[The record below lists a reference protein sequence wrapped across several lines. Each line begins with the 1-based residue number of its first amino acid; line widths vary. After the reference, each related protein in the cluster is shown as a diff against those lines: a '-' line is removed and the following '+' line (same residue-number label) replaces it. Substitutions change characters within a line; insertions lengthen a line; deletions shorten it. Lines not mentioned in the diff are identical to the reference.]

1 MEGMRLAS
9 VTTTKKKTT
18 TNYASMTPDQIAAK
32 AQELANKQ
40 AQAYATSINAARDDT
55 IAEYN
60 VNKKDANKAAANTGT
75 ALRREY
81 DSYVNP
87 YGVQG
92 EKRAEYGFGNT
103 GYGEVLNANAWS
115 DYLSQRGSNLNNLRN
130 QLDEYNRGIAQAKR
144 DAKAQIADK
153 QAALYDKEYEAM
165 MEARQLQ
172 IEEEQRQW
180 EREQAALAE
189 KRAQEAHEMQMK
201 LYQKQLKSSGSSGG
215 SGGYTSGSGDQT
227 RSDAVVTS
235 SLTPDPRASAEAIA
249 RTAANHIAEAKTA
262 DKKKALRA
270 AIAYAWQS
278 GVDLSRNAT
287 FLKLTGM
294 DANTLAEQVKAI
306 GVNVDTESVANNRDS
321 ATNKGSTNYQNSLG
335 FNSAD
340 PRYWV

>member
-60 VNKKDANKAAANTGT
+60 VNKKDANKNAANTGT

-165 MEARQLQ
+165 MQARQLQ

-189 KRAQEAHEMQMK
+189 KRAQEAHDMQMK
-201 LYQKQLKSSGSSGG
+201 LYQKQLKSSGSG
-215 SGGYTSGSGDQT
+215 SESSGSGPNNKTPKFSTNLMRTKNHIVNMYKKDGKSALEYLDRLLT
-227 RSDAVVTS
+227 EGHVTNEYYQYVLS
-235 SLTPDPRASAEAIA
+235 ELDGVKEGYNANPSTPDPYYNA
-249 RTAANHIAEAKTA
+249 
-262 DKKKALRA
+262 
-270 AIAYAWQS
+270 QS
-278 GVDLSRNAT
+278 GY
-287 FLKLTGM
+287 
-294 DANTLAEQVKAI
+294 
-306 GVNVDTESVANNRDS
+306 GVYR
-321 ATNKGSTNYQNSLG
+321 G
-335 FNSAD
+335 
-340 PRYWV
+340 

>member
-1 MEGMRLAS
+1 MAS

-18 TNYASMTPDQIAAK
+18 TNYASMTPDQIAAR

-40 AQAYATSINAARDDT
+40 AQAYATQINAARDET
-55 IAEYN
+55 IDEYN

-92 EKRAEYGFGNT
+92 EKRAEYGFGGT

-130 QLDEYNRGIAQAKR
+130 QLDEYNRGITQAKR
-144 DAKAQIADK
+144 DAKTQIADK

-189 KRAQEAHEMQMK
+189 KRAQEAHDMQMK
-201 LYQKQLKSSGSSGG
+201 LYQKQLKSSGSG
-215 SGGYTSGSGDQT
+215 SESSGSGPNNKTPKFSTNLMRTKNHIVNMYKKDGKAALEYLDRLLT
-227 RSDAVVTS
+227 EGHVTNEYYQYVLS
-235 SLTPDPRASAEAIA
+235 ELDGVKEGYNANPSTPDPYYNA
-249 RTAANHIAEAKTA
+249 
-262 DKKKALRA
+262 
-270 AIAYAWQS
+270 QS
-278 GVDLSRNAT
+278 GY
-287 FLKLTGM
+287 
-294 DANTLAEQVKAI
+294 
-306 GVNVDTESVANNRDS
+306 GVYR
-321 ATNKGSTNYQNSLG
+321 G
-335 FNSAD
+335 
-340 PRYWV
+340 

>member
-1 MEGMRLAS
+1 MANT
-9 VTTTKKKTT
+9 VTTKKKTV
-18 TNYASMTPDQIAAK
+18 NYASMSPDQIAAK

-40 AQAYATSINAARDDT
+40 AQAYATKINAARDET
-55 IAEYN
+55 IDEYN
-60 VNKKDANKAAANTGT
+60 VNKKDANKNAANTGT

-130 QLDEYNRGIAQAKR
+130 QLDEYNRGITQAKR
-144 DAKAQIADK
+144 DAKTQIADK

-189 KRAQEAHEMQMK
+189 KRAQEAHDMQMK
-201 LYQKQLKSSGSSGG
+201 LYQKQLKSSGSG
-215 SGGYTSGSGDQT
+215 SESSGSGPNNKTPKFSTNLMRTKNHIVNMYKKDGKSALEYLDRLLT
-227 RSDAVVTS
+227 EGHVTNEYYQYVLS
-235 SLTPDPRASAEAIA
+235 ELDGVKEGYNANPSTPDPYYNA
-249 RTAANHIAEAKTA
+249 
-262 DKKKALRA
+262 
-270 AIAYAWQS
+270 QS
-278 GVDLSRNAT
+278 GY
-287 FLKLTGM
+287 
-294 DANTLAEQVKAI
+294 
-306 GVNVDTESVANNRDS
+306 GVYR
-321 ATNKGSTNYQNSLG
+321 G
-335 FNSAD
+335 
-340 PRYWV
+340 

>member
-60 VNKKDANKAAANTGT
+60 VNKKDANKNAANTGT

-189 KRAQEAHEMQMK
+189 KRAQEAHDMQMK
-201 LYQKQLKSSGSSGG
+201 LYQKQLKSSGSES
-215 SGGYTSGSGDQT
+215 SGSGPNNKTPKFSTNLMRTKNHIVNMYKKDGKAALEYLDRLLT
-227 RSDAVVTS
+227 EGHVTNEYYQYVLS
-235 SLTPDPRASAEAIA
+235 ELDGVKEGYNANPSTPDPYYNA
-249 RTAANHIAEAKTA
+249 
-262 DKKKALRA
+262 
-270 AIAYAWQS
+270 QS
-278 GVDLSRNAT
+278 GY
-287 FLKLTGM
+287 
-294 DANTLAEQVKAI
+294 
-306 GVNVDTESVANNRDS
+306 GVYR
-321 ATNKGSTNYQNSLG
+321 G
-335 FNSAD
+335 
-340 PRYWV
+340 

>member
-1 MEGMRLAS
+1 MEGMLLAS
-9 VTTTKKKTT
+9 VTTTKKKTS
-18 TNYASMTPDQIAAK
+18 TNYASMTPDQIAAR

-40 AQAYATSINAARDDT
+40 AQAYATKINAARDET
-55 IAEYN
+55 IDEYN

-215 SGGYTSGSGDQT
+215 SGSSGSGKAKTTTPQFSENLMRTKNHIVNMYKKDGKAALEYLDRLLT
-227 RSDAVVTS
+227 EGHVTNEYYQYVLGELDGVKEGYNANPS
-235 SLTPDPRASAEAIA
+235 TPDPYYNA
-249 RTAANHIAEAKTA
+249 
-262 DKKKALRA
+262 
-270 AIAYAWQS
+270 QS
-278 GVDLSRNAT
+278 GY
-287 FLKLTGM
+287 
-294 DANTLAEQVKAI
+294 
-306 GVNVDTESVANNRDS
+306 GVYR
-321 ATNKGSTNYQNSLG
+321 G
-335 FNSAD
+335 
-340 PRYWV
+340 